1 MASPSKSKIQPDIK
15 QARLRDRRGQVVRV
29 ADNIRPGD
37 IEIEPA
43 APTAQAQGRARQVAA
58 RYAKGVFREDLTKI
72 KGGVAGAVCISIPP
86 GSRAF
91 N

>member
-1 MASPSKSKIQPDIK
+1 MASPSKGKIQPDIK

-29 ADNIRPGD
+29 SDNIRPGD
-37 IEIEPA
+37 IRIEPA
-43 APTAQAQGRARQVAA
+43 APARGRARQVAA